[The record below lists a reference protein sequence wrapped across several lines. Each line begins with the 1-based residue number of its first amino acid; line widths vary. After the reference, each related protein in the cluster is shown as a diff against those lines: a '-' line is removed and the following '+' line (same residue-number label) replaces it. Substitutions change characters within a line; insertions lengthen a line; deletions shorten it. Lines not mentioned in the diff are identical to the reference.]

1 MRFVETS
8 CRPHKTFRT
17 SVRVWVWL
25 ALGLVAAGAACTA
38 NGPRALPNQSLETI
52 PSRGTVGEVEIAIE
66 PFDTDAK
73 TLFVLDKNLIS
84 VGVLPVLVVLRNR
97 GDVVYELSPN
107 EIVLLAP
114 DGDRSLAAT
123 TSRVART
130 TGKSEPD
137 QQSRDAIAVTSAV
150 LAPIS
155 LPLLPL
161 YISDESAQAHNRSL
175 AREYLAMGL
184 PHYIPRGET
193 RGLVF
198 FQVPK
203 GTAVTLDGCRLRF
216 EQIGPRGSAEPQ
228 QVEIPLVPSVTR

>member
-8 CRPHKTFRT
+8 RRPHKICRK
-17 SVRVWVWL
+17 SVGVWVWL
-25 ALGLVAAGAACTA
+25 AIGLFAAGAACSA
-38 NGPRALPNQSLETI
+38 DRLRALPSQPLETI

-73 TLFVLDKNLIS
+73 TLSVLDKKLIS
-84 VGVLPVLVVLRNR
+84 AGVLPVLVVLRNR
-97 GDVVYELSPN
+97 GDVVYELNPN

-114 DGDRSLAAT
+114 DGDRSPAAT
-123 TSRVART
+123 TSRVAQT
-130 TGKSEPD
+130 TGKSEPE

-175 AREYLAMGL
+175 AREYLAMRL
-184 PHYIPRGET
+184 PYYLPRGET

-198 FQVPK
+198 FPVPK
-203 GTAVTLDGCRLRF
+203 GTAVALDGYRLRL
-216 EQIGPRGSAEPQ
+216 EKIGPRGTAELR
-228 QVEIPLVPSVTR
+228 QVEIPLVSSVTR